1 MNFGT
6 GFSHAR
12 DMRILL
18 VSGIYPPEI
27 GGPATV
33 APLLAQACH
42 VRGWTT
48 RVVTYGDAAT
58 DRTGAW
64 EVRVVSKQSNPLV
77 RYARLFW
84 HVWQLARVSDV
95 VFLQGTFVEGLPG
108 LLGAKLAGRPAVV
121 RMPGCFSL
129 DRWQMRTNTLI
140 SIEDFL
146 TPRTLRPFWVSLLS
160 QIEGWVTRSVKRVF
174 LPSRYFLPLLAM
186 WRVDPSKVR
195 VIYNLPEPQPVTKT
209 TEELRRQ
216 FCLPLNKRVFLTLAR
231 GIQTKRVDF
240 LIDLLPQLPD
250 AVLVALGEGDMYA
263 AWRERAYQKG
273 VAERFITP
281 GRVDRSCVFEYAKAS
296 DAFLLASHTEN
307 YPFAAIEMVLA
318 GLPCFLSDRGGN
330 LEAAEQ
336 FPGRIRILPY
346 ACEIAWVEVLR
357 EMLPERQIVTPN
369 SPSHM
374 VDQYLD
380 EIEVLMRP

>member
-1 MNFGT
+1 MN
-6 GFSHAR
+6 

-33 APLLAQACH
+33 TPLLAEACRA
-42 VRGWTT
+42 RGWIT

-64 EVRVVSKQSNPLV
+64 EVKVVSNRANPLV
-77 RYARLFW
+77 RYARFFW
-84 HVWQLARVSDV
+84 QVWRLARVSDM
-95 VFLQGTFVEGLPG
+95 VFLQGTFVEGVPG
-108 LLGAKLAGRPAVV
+108 LLGAKLAGCPAVV

-140 SIEDFL
+140 SIEEFL
-146 TPRTLRPFWVSLLS
+146 TSHKVRPIWVSLLS
-160 QIEGWVTRSVKRVF
+160 RMEEWVTRSVKRVF
-174 LPSRYFLPLLAM
+174 LPSRYFLPLLDV

-195 VIYNLPEPQPVTKT
+195 VIYNLPEPQLVTKT
-209 TEELRRQ
+209 TEEFRRQ
-216 FCLPLNKRVFLTLAR
+216 FNLPLNKRVFLTLAR

-240 LIDLLPQLPD
+240 LIDLLPHLPD
-250 AVLVALGEGDMYA
+250 AVLVALGEGEMYS
-263 AWRERAYQKG
+263 AWRERACLKG
-273 VAERFITP
+273 VSERFIAP
-281 GRVDRSCVFEYAKAS
+281 GRVDRARVFEYAKAS

-307 YPFAAIEMVLA
+307 YPFAAIEMALA

-330 LEAAEQ
+330 PEAAEQ

-346 ACEIAWVEVLR
+346 ADEAAWVGVLR
-357 EMLPERQIVTPN
+357 EALPEVQTITSS
-369 SPSHM
+369 SPSRM
-374 VDQYLD
+374 VDQYLE
-380 EIEVLMRP
+380 EIEALMRH